1 MFEHRPA
8 PKSTKSKRANPTQKQ
23 MGDISPEVDRQ
34 LKERSH
40 GLCELCEKAW
50 ATERAHLTGRK
61 HLDEHTKV
69 TDLLHLCTPCHK
81 WLDDTP
87 DGIKAR
93 RFIATAINK
102 VLQKAK

>member
-1 MFEHRPA
+1 MPGY
-8 PKSTKSKRANPTQKQ
+8 SKEQQTRSVRVKPTQKQ
-23 MGDISPEVDRQ
+23 MGDISAEVDRQ

-40 GLCELCEKAW
+40 GLCELCEKAL

-61 HLDEHTKV
+61 HLDEYTKV

-87 DGIKAR
+87 EGIRSR
-93 RFIATAINK
+93 RFIATAINT
-102 VLQKAK
+102 VLQKAR